1 MPVLAHGLWPSC
13 SQPAVPLYLTSS
25 RPPKHGTARSR
36 KISDLATMSGHRA
49 GRADLDEKPPT
60 ITSSFRLPD
69 DEEEDDV
76 EAQHS
81 VATES
86 DGSGDSNEI
95 PVEGGMTVAFKVGH
109 SRQLSSYCQP
119 ASRPRPAVRGRLS
132 DSSVVSVW

>member
-1 MPVLAHGLWPSC
+1 
-13 SQPAVPLYLTSS
+13 
-25 RPPKHGTARSR
+25 
-36 KISDLATMSGHRA
+36 MSGHRA

-60 ITSSFRLPD
+60 ITSSFGLPD

-95 PVEGGMTVAFKVGH
+95 PVEGGMTVAFKVG
-109 SRQLSSYCQP
+109 QLPSI
-119 ASRPRPAVRGRLS
+119 V
-132 DSSVVSVW
+132 